1 MFAFNCCYKVVNQ
14 VAENTS
20 ISKDISMN
28 YSRVP
33 NSVIEEIP
41 SFSQMIH
48 EAESMIPIPSS
59 LMTDQMIH
67 EAESMIPIPSS
78 LMADQ
83 IIHSPVVDISNCDI
97 VDKIE
102 IFLTNIQEPLK

>member
-48 EAESMIPIPSS
+48 EAESMI
-59 LMTDQMIH
+59 H
-67 EAESMIPIPSS
+67 EAESIIPIPSS

>member
-1 MFAFNCCYKVVNQ
+1 
-14 VAENTS
+14 
-20 ISKDISMN
+20 MN

-59 LMTDQMIH
+59 LMVDQMIHEADQMIH